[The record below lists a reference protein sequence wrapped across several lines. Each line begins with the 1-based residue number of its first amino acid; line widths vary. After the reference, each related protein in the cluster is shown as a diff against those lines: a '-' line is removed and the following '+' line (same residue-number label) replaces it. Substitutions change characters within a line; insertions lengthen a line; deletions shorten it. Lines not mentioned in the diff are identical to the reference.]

1 MKNEPVI
8 VDLAGVEPAPSVQAQ
23 RREREI
29 ERLKNAKSVPPLTSP
44 LSTQVVGV
52 TFHDYPGALNDIRDL
67 MDKPTKAEYDERA
80 GSYPNFGGDMAQ
92 MSAENDYEQA
102 LERGF
107 RVTQW
112 IELRREPHNA
122 YDENAIAVWWDG
134 IQLGHINK
142 ALAFRLAPELDA
154 GTTWLARVEEVNGS
168 EDMPGISIRLK
179 RED

>member
-52 TFHDYPGALNDIRDL
+52 SFNANYPKGLLDV
-67 MDKPTKAEYDERA
+67 AEAHAITR
-80 GSYPNFGGDMAQ
+80 P
-92 MSAENDYEQA
+92 
-102 LERGF
+102 
-107 RVTQW
+107 QW

>member
-1 MKNEPVI
+1 
-8 VDLAGVEPAPSVQAQ
+8 VDIADVEPEPSVQAQ

-29 ERLKNAKSVPPLTSP
+29 ERLKNTKSVPPLGSP

-52 TFHDYPGALNDIRDL
+52 TFHDYPGALNGIREL
-67 MDKPTKAEYDERA
+67 MDKPSRREYERLTS
-80 GSYPNFGGDMAQ
+80 SYPNFGGDMAQ
-92 MSAENDYEQA
+92 EMAEGGYEQA
-102 LERGF
+102 LEEGYRT
-107 RVTQW
+107 TQW